1 MDVKNFYMIL
11 MTYSINLNHKKRFN
25 AKSFILSNGG
35 AVRNRTGDSILKE
48 KPSRR
53 VENQDRFFDY
63 YQDFRYLATPI
74 AKHWLCYPNNHRA

>member
-35 AVRNRTGDSILKE
+35 AGPESNRRIEDLQSPALPLG
-48 KPSRR
+48 
-53 VENQDRFFDY
+53 Y
-63 YQDFRYLATPI
+63 
-74 AKHWLCYPNNHRA
+74 RAVAQSPC